1 MNRNTIRHI
10 KRGVD
15 ILRKQGVS
23 AFVNKVKVKLAERR
37 ASFVAPTSE
46 RVITYA
52 ELDDLVREGKSLD
65 NLSKRDR
72 FLAVHLHLYYEDLLD
87 EFVQALS
94 HISIPFDLYISIR
107 DYGDDTGEHIR
118 DIREKC
124 RPISHMQSVE
134 IRATSNRG
142 RDIAP
147 MYVLFGTELST
158 YKYVY
163 HMHSK
168 KSVYTGEE
176 QQNWRQYA
184 VAALIGSGEQVER
197 LLSLLESEP
206 EIGLVY
212 PENHQGFP
220 PEAYGWLSNEAKGHE
235 FLDSIGIPFSG
246 GIFLYPAGSF
256 FLVRN
261 EAIRQIWDKRLTY
274 ADFDEE
280 SGQIDGTLAHVLER
294 AISKVTQFNGFKEAL
309 ISPSRQEVHVEKDKQ
324 IFAKTFQRDLSRLQL
339 DLSAYDV
346 ISFDIFDTLL
356 TRAVYHPRDLF
367 SIIEKQSGVPGY
379 SEARIL
385 ADSTVNRSIG
395 AGATIQDIY
404 AELQKSLRLSDEKTQ
419 QLLELEISLE
429 GKYLKPRRDMVTL
442 YQNLLASGKEIIL
455 VSDMYLTRDIIEPI
469 LESNGITGYSRL
481 YISCQEGLR
490 KDDDT
495 LWDQVLSDYNG
506 KNVAH
511 VGDNQKSDWQML
523 SDRREKTTWIMNP
536 RDEETIDGS
545 ELPHVAQG
553 ISDSVMRSII
563 QGLNCNLGVYNSPF
577 ALSPDGQLRFT
588 DPYTY
593 GFSAF
598 GPLLYEFM
606 TWLHD
611 NTGDVTLQFLAR
623 EGYIFQ
629 QVYRGIYRD
638 EAKENHYLL
647 ASRRAVSVA
656 AIRTEDDIRE
666 ILRRDYDG
674 SLRNLV
680 ISRLGMDEAL
690 AAELPDKLLHFEEGA
705 SDDDYDKAIQMIQP
719 YYPEILENAK
729 EEREAYS
736 HYLAALGMMGD
747 GTTDDRGLHFSE
759 SDEKPEGLV
768 GNAGNHADHPGNVLV
783 DIGYAGTIQYW
794 MAKLLGQPVDAAY
807 LAVFQ
812 EIPGLRELG
821 CENLAYC
828 RKDEANKTARG
839 FTDQAKENQSAH
851 LSTASR
857 NSSFAER
864 IDETQLFL
872 ECILQ
877 APYGQL
883 KHFDLNVDMQPDP
896 IDPCGQT
903 TPNSPFENWS
913 TTDVHPVFRVEEKP
927 SAGIQELQ
935 RGILDY
941 AGIRSDLEREAYGSV
956 TRVPQSIRQ
965 QTRDYVQACYE
976 KYMKLPLTEDVA
988 GLFMVED
995 TYSQDTTL
1003 HLDGKTGRWVI

>member
-1 MNRNTIRHI
+1 MSRKADLNRRHV
-10 KRGVD
+10 KRAWN
-15 ILRKQGVS
+15 ILLRQGPK
-23 AFVNKVKVKLAERR
+23 AFVNKIKIKLSERR
-37 ASFVAPTSE
+37 TPQ
-46 RVITYA
+46 RVVSRETVISYS
-52 ELDDLVREGKSLD
+52 ELDAMNDLQVTEAD
-65 NLSKRDR
+65 Y
-72 FLAVHLHLYYEDLLD
+72 FLAVQLHLYYEDLTD
-87 EFVQALS
+87 EFCEELS
-94 HISIPFDLYISIR
+94 HIPTNFDLYVSVKKGLSDSKIAVLDKKFNEISNLKKCVIR
-107 DYGDDTGEHIR
+107 RTE
-118 DIREKC
+118 
-124 RPISHMQSVE
+124 
-134 IRATSNRG
+134 NRG

-147 MYVLFGTELST
+147 LYVLFGDELKK
-158 YKYVY
+158 YKYIL

-168 KSVYTGEE
+168 KSLYTGTE
-176 QQNWRQYA
+176 QIGWRQYS
-184 VAALIGSGEQVER
+184 VQSLIGSKIQATR
-197 LLSLLESEP
+197 LLKLMETHS
-206 EIGLVY
+206 EIGIVY
-212 PENHQGFP
+212 PERFRDMPAEG
-220 PEAYGWLSNEAKGHE
+220 YGWLSNAALGKE
-235 FLDSIGIPFSG
+235 FLDSIGIPMEWG
-246 GIFLYPAGSF
+246 VFLYPAGSF

-261 EAIRQIWDKRLTY
+261 SAIRQIWDKKLKY
-274 ADFDEE
+274 EDFAEE
-280 SGQIDGTLAHVLER
+280 NAQTDGTLAHVLER
-294 AISKVTQFNGFKEAL
+294 AISITSRYNGFHDAIL
-309 ISPSRQEVHVEKDKQ
+309 SSDRNEVHVDRDKQ
-324 IFAKTFQRDLSRLQL
+324 TFVRVFQRDLKYMQM
-339 DLSAYDV
+339 DLAAYDV

-356 TRAVYHPRDLF
+356 TRSVYRPEDIFEILEERCCL
-367 SIIEKQSGVPGY
+367 SPGFRHARM
-379 SEARIL
+379 EAEQTAIL
-385 ADSTVNRSIG
+385 RTG
-395 AGATIQDIY
+395 ANTTIYDIY
-404 AELQKSLRLSDEKTQ
+404 NVVQEILDCSDEKRDALCNTEI
-419 QLLELEISLE
+419 ELERKILF
-429 GKYLKPRRDMVTL
+429 PRSDMVKL
-442 YQNLLASGKEIIL
+442 FNMLLNAGKEIIL
-455 VSDMYLTRDIIEPI
+455 VSDMYLPSSIIKPI
-469 LESNGITGYSRL
+469 LEEKGVNGYSKL
-481 YISCQEGLR
+481 YVSCEYGLR
-490 KDDDT
+490 KDDGT
-495 LWDQVLSDYNG
+495 LWEKVCKDYSG
-506 KNVAH
+506 KMIAH
-511 VGDNQKSDWQML
+511 IGDNRQSDIQKYSEY
-523 SDRREKTTWIMNP
+523 SEKTTWIMNP

-674 SLRNLV
+674 SMRNLV

-719 YYPEILENAK
+719 YYPQILENAK

-747 GTTDDRGLHFSE
+747 GTTDDSGLHFSE

-768 GNAGNHADHPGNVLV
+768 QNAGNHADHPVNVLV

-807 LAVFQ
+807 LAVFK
-812 EIPGLRELG
+812 EIPGLREVG

-828 RKDEANKTARG
+828 RKDAAERTALNS
-839 FTDQAKENQSAH
+839 TDQAKENQSAH

-857 NSSFAER
+857 NSSFAES

-883 KHFDLNVDMQPDP
+883 KHFDRNVDMQPDP

-976 KYMKLPLTEDVA
+976 KYMKLPLTEEVA

>member
-1 MNRNTIRHI
+1 MPHNLKNQKRHM
-10 KRGVD
+10 KRAWD
-15 ILRKQGVS
+15 ILLHQGPK
-23 AFVNKVKVKLAERR
+23 AFYNKVRIKLNERK
-37 ASFVAPTSE
+37 ASSYVVTDE
-46 RVITYA
+46 RVITYQ
-52 ELDDLVREGKSLD
+52 EIQS
-65 NLSKRDR
+65 NLQISDIVPTTDK
-72 FLAVHLHLYYEDLLD
+72 FLAVHLHLFYEDLLD
-87 EFVQALS
+87 EFVQEFS
-94 HISIPFDLYISIR
+94 HIPVGFDLYISIR
-107 DYGDDTGEHIR
+107 QDTDEDTRRQTILRKCKAIPHVKDVIIR
-118 DIREKC
+118 VTE
-124 RPISHMQSVE
+124 
-134 IRATSNRG
+134 NRG
-142 RDIAP
+142 RDYGP
-147 MYVLFGTELST
+147 MYALFGKELQE
-158 YKYVY
+158 YRYVI
-163 HMHSK
+163 HLHSK
-168 KSVYTGEE
+168 KSLYTGSE
-176 QQNWRQYA
+176 QQDWRQYS
-184 VAALIGSGEQVER
+184 VQTLIGSVEQATRVINLMETH
-197 LLSLLESEP
+197 P

-212 PENHQGFP
+212 PERYQEMAA
-220 PEAYGWLSNEAKGHE
+220 EAYGWLSNEKKAKT
-235 FLDSIGIPFSG
+235 FLESIGIPFSG

-256 FLVRN
+256 FLVRT
-261 EAIRQIWDKRLTY
+261 EAIKQIWNLNLSY
-274 ADFDEE
+274 SDFDEE
-280 SGQIDGTLAHVLER
+280 AGQTDGTLAHVLER
-294 AISKVTQFNGFKEAL
+294 AISKVSTYNGFHDAV
-309 ISPSRQEVHVEKDKQ
+309 ISPEREEVHVDSDKQ
-324 IFAKTFQRDLSRLQL
+324 TFLPVFRRNAKHLSM

-367 SIIEKQSGVPGY
+367 SIIERQSGVSGY

-385 ADSTVNRSIG
+385 ADSTVNHSIG

-404 AELQKSLRLSDEKTQ
+404 AELQNSLRLSDEKTQ

-469 LESNGITGYSRL
+469 LESNGITGYSHL
-481 YISCQEGLR
+481 YISCQEGFR

-495 LWDQVLSDYNG
+495 LWDKVLSDYNG

-674 SLRNLV
+674 SMRNLV

-719 YYPEILENAK
+719 YYPQILENAK

-747 GTTDDRGLHFSE
+747 GTTDDSGLHFSE
-759 SDEKPEGLV
+759 ADEKTEGFV
-768 GNAGNHADHPGNVLV
+768 GNAGDHADHRENVLV

-828 RKDEANKTARG
+828 RKDEANKTARE

-883 KHFDLNVDMQPDP
+883 KHFDRNVDMQPEST
-896 IDPCGQT
+896 DPCGQT
-903 TPNSPFENWS
+903 TPNSPFENWT

-941 AGIRSDLEREAYGSV
+941 AGIRSDLERDAYGSV
-956 TRVPQSIRQ
+956 TRVPQSVRQ

-976 KYMKLPLTEDVA
+976 KYMKLPLAEEVA
-988 GLFMVED
+988 GLFTVED